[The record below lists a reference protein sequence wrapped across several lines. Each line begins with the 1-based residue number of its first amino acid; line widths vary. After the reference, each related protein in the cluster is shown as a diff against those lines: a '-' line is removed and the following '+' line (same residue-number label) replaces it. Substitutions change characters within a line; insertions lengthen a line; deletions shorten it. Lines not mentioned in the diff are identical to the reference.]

1 MANDPLFT
9 DLFHMTGQVPY
20 SVEQNILRLRDA
32 LDRLQQQH
40 ADTRQ
45 TLDNL
50 PPIHSLAEIQHA
62 LGPTGT
68 NPLPTAELLNTVP
81 APTGGVPPPA
91 PQPVN
96 DGIPDHSAEVNAV
109 YATNPV
115 GPTST
120 DEEMF
125 RFCQRVAQAILAA
138 NTDPVG
144 LTCGLLLKDAG
155 TANVFTCNGE
165 SYSYSRVCYN
175 NGHVFKIVVD
185 ADPGGVRT
193 PTWADNSPPLL
204 PGNYHVATDPTAPC

>member
-1 MANDPLFT
+1 MADTPFT
-9 DLFHMTGQVPY
+9 DLFHMTGKTPY
-20 SVEQNILRLRDA
+20 EVEQNILRLRDA
-32 LDRLQQQH
+32 LDKLQQQH
-40 ADTRQ
+40 ADTRDA
-45 TLDNL
+45 LNNL
-50 PPIHSLAEIQHA
+50 PPIYSLKDIQDA

-81 APTGGVPPPA
+81 APTGGVPPPD
-91 PQPVN
+91 PQPVD

-125 RFCQRVAQAILAA
+125 RFCQRVAAAILAA
-138 NTDPVG
+138 ATDPPG
-144 LTCGLLLKDAG
+144 LTCGLLLKAG
-155 TANVFTCNGE
+155 GANVFVCNGD

-175 NGHVFKIVVD
+175 NGHVFKVVVD
-185 ADPGGVRT
+185 ADPGGART

-204 PGNYHVATDPTAPC
+204 PAEYHVATDPSAPC